1 MTRAIL
7 LVMALPAGLCAA
19 APNTLVD
26 RAYGQMYNLQFDA
39 AHQTLAQW
47 EQQHPEDPMGPA
59 SDAAAW
65 LYSEFARMHVL
76 ESEYFVQNSSFFHM
90 HRVAADAQV
99 KQKFE
104 GDLGRA
110 KQLADAVLARSPEDP
125 NALLAAILCTGLRSD
140 YLAMIDK
147 KYLAALAE
155 VKTGTAVAQRALAA
169 HPDLYDAYLAIGEEN
184 YLLSQKA
191 APVRW
196 FLHMGGAQTDKQVG
210 LENLR
215 LTAEKGRYFAPF
227 AKLLLAVADLRDNR
241 VASARQR
248 LAWLVAAFPQNGLY
262 RSELAKL

>member
-7 LVMALPAGLCAA
+7 LAIVLPAALCVA

-26 RAYGQMYNLQFDA
+26 QAYGQMYNLQFDG
-39 AHQTLAQW
+39 AHRTLAQW

-76 ESEYFVQNSSFFHM
+76 ESEYFVENSSFFHM
-90 HRVAADAQV
+90 QKVAADPTA

-104 GDLGRA
+104 GDLGQA
-110 KQLADAVLARSPEDP
+110 KQLADAVLARSPDDP
-125 NALLAAILCTGLRSD
+125 NALLASILCTGLRSD

-147 KYLAALAE
+147 KYLAALTE
-155 VKTGTAVAQRALAA
+155 VKSGRAAAEKALAV
-169 HPDLYDAYLAIGEEN
+169 HPDLYDAYLAIGTEN

-196 FLHMGGAQTDKQVG
+196 LLHMSGAQTDKQVG
-210 LENLR
+210 LEKLR
-215 LTAEKGRYFAPF
+215 LTAEKGRYFAPY

-248 LAWLVAAFPQNGLY
+248 LAGLVAAFPQNGLY